1 MASILIVDDDD
12 IIRDALY
19 DLLSEEHRCHTAE
32 TADKAMEWLESES
45 YDVILTDI
53 SMPGMSGVEFLGHA
67 RRLQPDTPVLVIS
80 GIRDVMH
87 TQGLLKMGASDYLF
101 KPFRLEEVEE
111 KVARAIELHRQL
123 LREHGKDQ
131 T

>member
-12 IIRDALY
+12 TIRDALY
-19 DLLSEEHRCHTAE
+19 DLLCEDNRCHTAE
-32 TADKAMEWLESES
+32 TADKALEWLETET

-67 RRLQPDTPVLVIS
+67 RQLQPRTPVLIIS
-80 GIRDVMH
+80 GIRDAAYA
-87 TQGLLKMGASDYLF
+87 QGLLKMGASDFLF

-111 KVARAIELHRQL
+111 KVAGAIAHRHRL
-123 LREHGKDQ
+123 LDERRKAG
-131 T
+131 